1 MGFSRDVI
9 LTFGGKV
16 TFTILGIVSG
26 IITARVLGPIGKG
39 ELQAV
44 IIWPQFLTYVCSMGI
59 GWANVYLFAKEPESR
74 SALFA
79 NSIFASICFGV
90 LAVLVGEAIIPK
102 LLGNYPEQTTWI
114 LRLFLL
120 FIPVLLFSSIL
131 TGMIQGCQNF
141 FFYSLVMILHQ
152 VLYVLSLTIL
162 LVFGWLTVQGAIYSL
177 MGIHIA
183 VLIVQLWLVSR
194 LFHLSLRPSFSV
206 FKRTLNYGLKSHVGD
221 VGGIVSQN
229 LDRMFVIPILSP
241 SNFGLYSVAVHMS
254 RTIVLIPEA
263 IMAVL
268 IPEASRRA
276 HKHSGKLTLHL
287 LQGSF
292 LALLILG
299 AALFAAAPYVIRLF
313 FGVQFLAA
321 VWPFRILLIGSVF
334 LGLGTVVDGGLKGL
348 GKPLT
353 VSYSNWICIAV
364 LVSTLLILVPSY
376 GMLGAASG
384 YTLGFLSKLLVLLVL
399 FGKDRNISMTEFL
412 SVKDNPLVRRLNRIK
427 EGVKPRMEGN
437 PHS

>member
-1 MGFSRDVI
+1 MGFSKDVT

-16 TFTILGIVSG
+16 TFTALGIASG

-44 IIWPQFLTYVCSMGI
+44 IIWPQLLTYICSMGI
-59 GWANVYLFAKEPESR
+59 GWANVYLFAKGPDNR
-74 SALFA
+74 STLFA

-102 LLGNYPEQTTWI
+102 LLGNYPEQATHF

-120 FIPVLLFSSIL
+120 FIPLLLFSSLL

-141 FFYSLVMILHQ
+141 FFYNLVKVLHQ
-152 VLYVLSLTIL
+152 LLYVLSLTVL
-162 LVFGWLTVQGAIYSL
+162 LVFGWLTVQRAIYSL

-183 VLIVQLWLVSR
+183 VLIVQVWLVSR

-206 FKRTLNYGLKSHVGD
+206 FKQSLNYGLKSHVGD
-221 VGGIVSQN
+221 VGAIVSQN
-229 LDRMFVIPILSP
+229 LDQMFVIPILSS

-276 HKHSGKLTLHL
+276 HKDSGKLTLHL

-299 AALFAAAPYVIRLF
+299 AVLFAAAPYIIRLF
-313 FGVQFLAA
+313 FGVQFLDA
-321 VWPFRILLIGSVF
+321 VWSFRILLIGSVF

-348 GKPLT
+348 GEPLA

-364 LVSTLLILVPSY
+364 LVSALLILVPSY
-376 GMLGAASG
+376 GMLGAALG
-384 YTLGFLSKLLVLLVL
+384 YTLGFSSRLVVLLVL

-412 SVKDNPLVRRLNRIK
+412 SLKDNPLVRRFNHIK
-427 EGVKPRMEGN
+427 EGVGARMERNSNG
-437 PHS
+437 